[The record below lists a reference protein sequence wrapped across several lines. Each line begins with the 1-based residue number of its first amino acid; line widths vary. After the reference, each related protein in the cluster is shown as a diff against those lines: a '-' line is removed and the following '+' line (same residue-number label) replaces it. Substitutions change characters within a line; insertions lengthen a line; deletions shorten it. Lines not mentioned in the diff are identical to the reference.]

1 MHLARACICAVVC
14 LPAHDAEVL
23 AADLMLLPCAVLSR
37 LAVLWGIVHVAPPAQ
52 VHWAFALMAI
62 SWSLVEVPRYVFY
75 LWKLVSNSVPYWL
88 LWVRYS
94 LFIVLYPTGITGACR
109 RPPLC
114 VSACFHVCFHHVI
127 ISVLTLRCGVQVK
140 WAVC

>member
-1 MHLARACICAVVC
+1 MPPPSSLCARTRTRRPLVAV
-14 LPAHDAEVL
+14 A
-23 AADLMLLPCAVLSR
+23 AVLSR

-94 LFIVLYPTGITGACR
+94 LFIVLYPTGITGA
-109 RPPLC
+109 P
-114 VSACFHVCFHHVI
+114 SARARAHVCVHVRACAC
-127 ISVLTLRCGVQVK
+127 VCVCGL
-140 WAVC
+140 A